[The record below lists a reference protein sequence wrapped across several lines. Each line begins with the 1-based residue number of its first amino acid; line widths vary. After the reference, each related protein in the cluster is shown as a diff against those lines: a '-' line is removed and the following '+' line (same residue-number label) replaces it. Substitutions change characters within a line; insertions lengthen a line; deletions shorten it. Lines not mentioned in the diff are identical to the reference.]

1 MPMVLA
7 IALGGAAGTLLR
19 WWVGTLLPATDDAF
33 PLGTLLVNV
42 SGSFALG
49 FLARSLLATSVPP
62 ELRLALTVGVCGGFT
77 TFSTF
82 AIESVRLLE
91 AGQLA
96 RAGAYVTAS
105 VVLSVA
111 ATAGGLAVARAVLP
125 EGA

>member
-1 MPMVLA
+1 MVLA

-19 WWVGTLLPATDDAF
+19 WWIGTLMPATDHAF

-82 AIESVRLLE
+82 ALESVRLLE
-91 AGQLA
+91 AGHVA
-96 RAGAYVTAS
+96 RASAYVTAS
-105 VVLSVA
+105 VVLSLA
-111 ATAGGLAVARAVLP
+111 ATAAGLSLARTMLRDA
-125 EGA
+125 A